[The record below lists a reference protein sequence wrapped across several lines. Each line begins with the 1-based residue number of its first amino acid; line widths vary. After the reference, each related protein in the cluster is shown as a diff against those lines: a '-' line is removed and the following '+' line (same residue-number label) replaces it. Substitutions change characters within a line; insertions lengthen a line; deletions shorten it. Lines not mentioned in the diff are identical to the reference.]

1 MAKRHPRYVQSVS
14 HALQILRL
22 FSPESPHWS
31 VTQVA
36 KTLDL
41 GKSTISRLLST
52 LAVDG
57 FVAKNLETGQYGLG
71 LRAYEVGLA
80 YLSGLSL
87 RRATM
92 PILEEVAFAAH
103 ETVYL
108 GILGDRAGIYI
119 DKILS
124 PLSLRVDSHIG
135 FAVPLHAT
143 ALGKVLLAAQP
154 AGYTDALIEAGL
166 RAYTRR
172 TITAPRTL
180 RAELR
185 RVRIEGC
192 AVDLEEFE
200 DNLNCIAFP
209 LRDHRGMVVAA
220 FSVSGPA
227 VRFTRQVME
236 GYLPH
241 FRQAASTISG
251 RLGFNGGLEGMSSA
265 APTPRKRVAFRSRAT
280 MSRKGG

>member
-14 HALQILRL
+14 HALQVLTL
-22 FSPESPHWS
+22 FSPESPHWT

-52 LAVDG
+52 LAAGG

-92 PILEEVAFAAH
+92 PILEELAFAAH

-154 AGYTDALIEAGL
+154 AEYTDALIGAGL

-185 RVRIEGC
+185 RVRTEGC
-192 AVDLEEFE
+192 ALDLEEFE
-200 DNLNCIAFP
+200 ENLNCIAFP
-209 LRDHRGMVVAA
+209 LRDHRGTVVAA

-227 VRFTRQVME
+227 VRLTRQVME

-251 RLGFNGGLEGMSSA
+251 RLGFNGGLERTSST
-265 APTPRKRVAFRSRAT
+265 APTPGRRVAFSSRAA
-280 MSRKGG
+280 MLRKGD